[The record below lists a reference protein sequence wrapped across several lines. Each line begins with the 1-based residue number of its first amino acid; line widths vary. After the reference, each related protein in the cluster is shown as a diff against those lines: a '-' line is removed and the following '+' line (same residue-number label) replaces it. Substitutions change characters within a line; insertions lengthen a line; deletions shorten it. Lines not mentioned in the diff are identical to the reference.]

1 MSNGTVPQQLHQLAA
16 DFADDLTARVQQ
28 IIPTDVRFTA
38 LAIGQ
43 DSRAFVGVGIFT
55 GIKFMPLPLT
65 VNGIHRLNLLIKLHL
80 CWDSG
85 QYFLAVDKSFFHV
98 RAEGK
103 DDTPLFRLE
112 YIRQATRDV
121 PCSHLQ
127 IHAHRDELTYLLM
140 LADRARPAM
149 RVRKDKIP
157 RVAEF
162 HFPNGGHRFR
172 PCIED
177 VLHSL
182 IIEFGVDAQPGWRTA
197 VEEGR
202 EAWRR
207 TQLRAAV
214 RDAPEEAAEAL
225 ELLGYS
231 VKPPDTGHLATNRE
245 RLQAY

>member
-1 MSNGTVPQQLHQLAA
+1 MSSGAVPEQLHQLAA
-16 DFADDLTARVQQ
+16 DFADDLTTRVQR

-43 DSRAFVGVGIFT
+43 DNRAFVGVGTFT
-55 GIKFMPLPLT
+55 GVKFMPLPLT
-65 VNGIHRLNLLIKLHL
+65 VNQTHRLNLLVKLHL

-85 QYFLAVDKSFFHV
+85 QDFLAVDKSFFHV

-112 YIRQATRDV
+112 YVRQATKDV

-140 LADRARPAM
+140 LAEKARPAM

-182 IIEFGVDAQPGWRTA
+182 IIEFGVDPQPGWRAA

-214 RDAPEEAAEAL
+214 RDAPEDAAEEL
-225 ELLGYS
+225 ERMGYS
-231 VKPPDTGHLATNRE
+231 VKPPDDGHPPMNPT
-245 RLQAY
+245 RLRAY

>member
-1 MSNGTVPQQLHQLAA
+1 MSDGSVPQKLYQLAA
-16 DFADDLTARVQQ
+16 NFADDLTARVQR
-28 IIPTDVRFTA
+28 IIPTDLRFRA

-43 DSRAFVGVGIFT
+43 DSGAYVGVGIFT
-55 GIKFMPLPLT
+55 GIEFMPIPLT
-65 VNGIHRLNLLIKLHL
+65 INGAHRLNLLIKLHM

-85 QYFLAVDKSFFHV
+85 QDFLAVDKSFFHV
-98 RAEGK
+98 RVEGK

-112 YIRQATRDV
+112 YVRQATKDV

-140 LADRARPAM
+140 LADKARPAT
-149 RVRKDKIP
+149 RVRRDKVP

-182 IIEFGVDAQPGWRTA
+182 IIEFGVDKQSGWRAA

-202 EAWRR
+202 EAWRH

-214 RDAPEEAAEAL
+214 RDAPEEAAVAL

-231 VKPPDTGHLATNRE
+231 VKPPVDGHATTRRE
-245 RLQAY
+245 RLRAY